1 MPSKGKPETV
11 FVLKRKVEERRMD
24 WKEKEKEHYSKKNFL
39 VRPGGNLSS
48 MAFARLVALF
58 GFAFI

>member
-1 MPSKGKPETV
+1 
-11 FVLKRKVEERRMD
+11 MD